1 MVFSGCIRVC
11 HYSWWESIQLC
22 LVVVYECV
30 TTSGGSPYV
39 VFSVCIRVCDY
50 SWEES
55 IQLCLVVVYH
65 CVTTR
70 GGSPY
75 SCV

>member
-1 MVFSGCIRVC
+1 MGGVHTVVFSGCIRVC
-11 HYSWWESIQLC
+11 DYSWGESIQLC

-30 TTSGGSPYV
+30 TTRG
-39 VFSVCIRVCDY
+39 
-50 SWEES
+50 ES
-55 IQLCLVVVYH
+55 IQLCLVVVYE

-75 SCV
+75 GCV

>member
-1 MVFSGCIRVC
+1 MTTLGGVHTVV
-11 HYSWWESIQLC
+11 
-22 LVVVYECV
+22 LVVVYEYV
-30 TTSGGSPYV
+30 PTYGVVHTIVFGG
-39 VFSVCIRVCDY
+39 CIRVCDY
-50 SWEES
+50 SWWVP
-55 IQLCLVVVYH
+55 IQLCFVVLCV

>member
-1 MVFSGCIRVC
+1 MHGGVHTVVFSGCIRVC
-11 HYSWWESIQLC
+11 DYSWGVHTVVFSGCIRVCDYSWGESIQLC

-30 TTSGGSPYV
+30 TT
-39 VFSVCIRVCDY
+39 
-50 SWEES
+50 
-55 IQLCLVVVYH
+55 
-65 CVTTR
+65 R